1 MPDNMHDYKS
11 KKEKNTQNKTTR
23 VHIKSMYNSALYYIM
38 NTIQRGIKYKYFTSK
53 NIIRHK
59 VNLKVSYLKK

>member
-1 MPDNMHDYKS
+1 MQDYKS

-38 NTIQRGIKYKYFTSK
+38 KTIQRGIKYKYFTSN
-53 NIIRHK
+53 NII
-59 VNLKVSYLKK
+59 